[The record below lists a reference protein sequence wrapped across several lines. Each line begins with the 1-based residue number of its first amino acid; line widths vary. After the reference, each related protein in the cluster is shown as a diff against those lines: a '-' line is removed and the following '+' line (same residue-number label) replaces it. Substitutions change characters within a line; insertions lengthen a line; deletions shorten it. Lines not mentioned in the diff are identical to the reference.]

1 MKKNLKIAYFS
12 GQMFSDVDLSFL
24 MEAQKIADI
33 DYYVPIF
40 KINHTG
46 AAFNLS
52 TPYPHYGI
60 FNAIDIYPEL
70 EPASRLINSVHF
82 YIVNSN
88 AIHGYELH
96 NLWLYIKFIWQLRK
110 YDVIHITD
118 FPKYYEIPLYFLRK
132 KIVLTIHD
140 PIPHSTE
147 KCNAPLVLKARKW
160 GFRLL
165 QHFIILNQTQEEE
178 CIALNHLENKHIYN
192 SCLGRYDYL
201 RMYAKDTNRPKDY
214 FLFFGQIASNKG
226 IEYLLEAM
234 KQVHTKYP
242 TMRLIVAG
250 KGEFSFDI
258 SDYQDTDYIE
268 IRHRFIPDAEL
279 AELIQGAY
287 CAICPY
293 KDATQSGVVM
303 SAFAFN
309 LPIIATNVGALP
321 EQVLHNRYGLIVSPC
336 DSQALVNAMVE
347 LVVHPEKIRIY
358 SKNIEKDYSTGY
370 KSWKKISQELVQ
382 IYQGIAK

>member
-40 KINHTG
+40 KINHAG

-165 QHFIILNQTQEEE
+165 QHFIILNQTQKEE
-178 CIALNHLENKHIYN
+178 CIALN
-192 SCLGRYDYL
+192 
-201 RMYAKDTNRPKDY
+201 
-214 FLFFGQIASNKG
+214 
-226 IEYLLEAM
+226 
-234 KQVHTKYP
+234 
-242 TMRLIVAG
+242 
-250 KGEFSFDI
+250 
-258 SDYQDTDYIE
+258 
-268 IRHRFIPDAEL
+268 
-279 AELIQGAY
+279 
-287 CAICPY
+287 
-293 KDATQSGVVM
+293 
-303 SAFAFN
+303 N
-309 LPIIATNVGALP
+309 L
-321 EQVLHNRYGLIVSPC
+321 
-336 DSQALVNAMVE
+336 
-347 LVVHPEKIRIY
+347 
-358 SKNIEKDYSTGY
+358 
-370 KSWKKISQELVQ
+370 
-382 IYQGIAK
+382 